1 MVGVALPFIYMM
13 SDSLSKA
20 ATSDDPN
27 KKDGDPSVVVKILM
41 KDFEGTI
48 FFSISS
54 SVLVQVN

>member
-1 MVGVALPFIYMM
+1 MM

-27 KKDGDPSVVVKILM
+27 KKDGDPSVIVKILM

-48 FFSISS
+48 SFSISS